1 MMKSRQESSP
11 QSGSRA
17 EPRASSAWSFV
28 LVAGLVACGAG
39 SSLDEY
45 AEGVPDVVPSPIK
58 VSDDDAGDDEDDAG
72 TQNDGGSRNDG
83 GARDGGTDAGR
94 NDGGGQQGGQEGGQ
108 GGAAIGSAC
117 TKTEECTAGGNCLTN
132 VNLQIVQLD
141 FPKGY
146 CSKMGCMS
154 DGDCPSGSGCLG
166 LTSTCLK
173 TCTNNTQCRSADGY
187 QCSAPPLGGLQGGGN
202 AQYCLPTGLIG
213 GGGTMGSTPLGG
225 LGGLLGGLGGTGAL
239 GGLLGGLGGTA
250 GGR

>member
-1 MMKSRQESSP
+1 MKLRQESSS
-11 QSGSRA
+11 QG
-17 EPRASSAWSFV
+17 WSIL

-45 AEGVPDVVPSPIK
+45 EEGVPDVVPSPIK
-58 VSDDDAGDDEDDAG
+58 VSDDDAGDDKK
-72 TQNDGGSRNDG
+72 DGGGGSKNDA

-94 NDGGGQQGGQEGGQ
+94 NDAGGGTTGGTQGGTQG

-117 TKTEECTAGGNCLTN
+117 TKTEECVAGGNCLTN

-146 CSKMGCMS
+146 CSKMGCS
-154 DGDCPSGSGCLG
+154 TDNDCPSGSGCLAI
-166 LTSTCLK
+166 TQTCLK
-173 TCTNNTQCRSADGY
+173 TCTNASQCRTADGY
-187 QCSAPPLGGLQGGGN
+187 SCSAPPLGGLGGAGGGN
-202 AQYCLPTGLIG
+202 VQYCLPTGLIG
-213 GGGTMGSTPLGG
+213 GGGGTTGSTPLGG

-239 GGLLGGLGGTA
+239 GGLLGGLGGTT